1 MSTPASYSRVL
12 VKEWSD
18 YEQVG
23 IWDSCKWSVRLYED
37 RAVYKGHTVRWVNNS
52 GSLADVHE
60 RWTGRVFETLKRIA
74 REEIEDEADYTD
86 QVYAIVHDVY

>member
-23 IWDSCKWSVRLYED
+23 IWDCCKWSVRLYED

-60 RWTGRVFETLKRIA
+60 RWTGKVIETLKRIA

-86 QVYAIVHDVY
+86 QVYAIVHDAY

>member
-1 MSTPASYSRVL
+1 MNGYSRTL

-23 IWDSCKWSVRLYED
+23 IWDNCEWTVRLYED
-37 RAVYKGHTVRWVNNS
+37 RAIYKGKTVRWSGNS

-60 RWTGRVFETLKRIA
+60 RWTGKVVETLKRIA
-74 REEIEDEADYTD
+74 REEIADEADYTD
-86 QVYAIVHDVY
+86 QVYAIVRDVD